1 MIETMSKTA
10 IVTGGNK
17 GIGLAVAEN
26 LIAKN
31 YQVILA
37 CRDISKGKM
46 AEAYLGEKAVFLEL
60 DLSKPS
66 SITQFVN
73 CINSEFS
80 EIDVLYNNAGLIY
93 KNFELTEEG
102 YESMIAVNYFGAFR
116 LALMLL
122 ENLHRRSGR
131 IVQVTS
137 LSMYLARTFKLND
150 LHSQES
156 FSPSSRYNFTNLLRS
171 MFALELEN
179 KLKKT
184 SISVTAAHPGITKSR
199 KSRPYEVKKIRK
211 SFYTYFSTNIQ
222 TGIAPIINA
231 IEDVNASAY
240 KVYAP
245 KIFGVYGKPSIMS
258 HNKMVY
264 NDNLRQNLWTF
275 TANEL
280 NLDI

>member
-1 MIETMSKTA
+1 MSKTA
-10 IVTGGNK
+10 IITGANK
-17 GIGLAVAEN
+17 GIGLAVAKD

-37 CRDISKGKM
+37 CRDTAKGKM
-46 AEAYLGEKAVFLEL
+46 AEEFLGSNAVFLEL

-66 SITQFVN
+66 SINQFVN
-73 CINSEFS
+73 QINSDYS

-93 KNFELTEEG
+93 RDFELTEEG
-102 YESMIAVNYFGAFR
+102 YESMIAVNYFGSFR

-122 ENLHRRSGR
+122 ENLHRSSGR

-137 LSMYLARTFKLND
+137 LSMYLARTFNLSS
-150 LHSQES
+150 LHSKDS

-171 MFALELEN
+171 MFAIELEN

-184 SISVTAAHPGITKSR
+184 SISVATAHPGVTKSR
-199 KSRPYEVKKIRK
+199 QSRPYEVKKIKK
-211 SFYTYFSTNIQ
+211 SFYTYFSTNIN
-222 TGIAPIINA
+222 TGIAPIIRA
-231 IEDVNASAY
+231 IEDENITADL
-240 KVYAP
+240 VYAP
-245 KIFGVYGKPSIMS
+245 KLLGTYGKPSLMR
-258 HNKMVY
+258 HNKLVY
-264 NDNLRQNLWTF
+264 NHELRDKLWSY